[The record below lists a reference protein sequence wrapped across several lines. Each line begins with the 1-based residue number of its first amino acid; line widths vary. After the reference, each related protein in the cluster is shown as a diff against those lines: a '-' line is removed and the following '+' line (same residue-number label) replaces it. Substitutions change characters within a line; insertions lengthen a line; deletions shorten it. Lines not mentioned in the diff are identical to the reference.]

1 MKSLIN
7 NIVLGVCFV
16 LFINTMPIQ
25 AAFKMPKYETYTLD
39 NGLQVYLMQQSEV
52 PMVNI
57 SLALKAGA
65 IHDGKQFGLA
75 NLTGESIQFG
85 SGDLSKTEIEDEL
98 AFLGANLSSV
108 TSTEMSSLNISMMTK
123 DKAKLLPIFRDIA
136 INPTFDEAEFDKF
149 KKRFLAQLE
158 QRKESPRGIIND
170 AFARLYFGDHPYGN
184 PLSGND
190 KTVAKIKLADVK
202 SFYKNYYTPKNSALI
217 IVGDFKKKAWKK
229 SIRKLFGKWK
239 GNEPNEKLLP
249 LGASPTQSNVLLI
262 DKDDAIETTFLIGG
276 KGISASHPDAVAVQ
290 VINTILGGRFT
301 SWLNDELRVNSGLT
315 YGARSRFNSY
325 QYGGSF
331 TISTFTKKA
340 TTFEAVD
347 LATKTFMRLWEKGI
361 DAETLSSAKAY
372 VKGQYPPRYETS
384 GQLARLLTRMWAL
397 GLDDSFINDFEKNV
411 DSLDVEKA
419 NEIARRLFPKD
430 NLQYVLVGKADD
442 IREQAKTYGKL
453 REISI
458 KD

>member
-1 MKSLIN
+1 MKPLITHLFIGVFITLLIN
-7 NIVLGVCFV
+7 THSV
-16 LFINTMPIQ
+16 Q
-25 AAFKMPKYETYTLD
+25 AAFKMPKYETYTLK

-57 SLALKAGA
+57 SLVFKAGA

-85 SGDLSKTEIEDEL
+85 SGKLSKTEIEDEL
-98 AFLGANLSSV
+98 AFMGANLSSV
-108 TSTEMSSLNISMMTK
+108 TSTEMTSLNISFMSK
-123 DKAKLLPIFRDIA
+123 DKAKILPIFKNIA
-136 INPTFDEAEFDKF
+136 LAPTFDEKEFDKF

-190 KTVAKIKLADVK
+190 KTVAKIELSDVK

-217 IVGDFKKKAWKK
+217 IVGDFKKKTWKK
-229 SIRKLFGKWK
+229 SIAKLFGKWK
-239 GNEPNEKLLP
+239 GEQPKEKLMP
-249 LGASPTQSNVLLI
+249 LGASPSQSNVLLI
-262 DKDDAIETTFLIGG
+262 NKGDAIETTFLIGG
-276 KGISASHPDAVAVQ
+276 KGISANHPDAVAVQ

-331 TISTFTKKA
+331 AISTFTKKA
-340 TTFEAVD
+340 TTFEALD
-347 LATKTFMRLWEKGI
+347 LAKKTYMRLWEKGI
-361 DAETLSSAKAY
+361 DKKTLSSAKAY

-397 GLDDSFINDFEKNV
+397 DLDDSFINEFEKNV
-411 DSLDVEKA
+411 DSLDVDKA
-419 NEIARRLFPKD
+419 NEIARRLFPED

-442 IREQAKTYGKL
+442 IREKAKTYGKL
-453 REISI
+453 SEIEI